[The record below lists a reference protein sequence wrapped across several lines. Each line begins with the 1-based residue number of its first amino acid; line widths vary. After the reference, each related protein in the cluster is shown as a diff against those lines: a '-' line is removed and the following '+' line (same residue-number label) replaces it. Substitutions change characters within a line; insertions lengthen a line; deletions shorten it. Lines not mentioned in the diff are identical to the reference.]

1 MATGKDFAVPSC
13 SPSLVDYHADD
24 VVIEADAYGSVMSSY
39 RTARTVGQQQEL
51 TTPQT
56 DL

>member
-13 SPSLVDYHADD
+13 SPSVVDYHADD